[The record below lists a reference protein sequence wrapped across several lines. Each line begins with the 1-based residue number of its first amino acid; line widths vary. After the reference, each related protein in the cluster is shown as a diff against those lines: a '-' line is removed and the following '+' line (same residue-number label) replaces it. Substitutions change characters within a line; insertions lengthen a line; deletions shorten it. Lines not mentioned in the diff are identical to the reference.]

1 MRATW
6 NGTVI
11 AESDQTVV
19 VEGNHYFPAASV
31 NWELLKESDERTTC
45 PRKGQANYWS
55 VDAPGRPG
63 EDVAWSYPDPSVAAR
78 QITGHVA
85 FWRGG
90 RVDAS

>member
-6 NGTVI
+6 NGTVT

-19 VEGNHYFPAASV
+19 VEGNHYFPAESV
-31 NWELLKESDERTTC
+31 NWELLKESDKRTTC
-45 PRKGQANYWS
+45 PWKGQASYWS
-55 VDAPGRPG
+55 LDAAGRPG
-63 EDVAWSYPDPSVAAR
+63 EDVAWSYPDPSAAAR

-85 FWRGG
+85 FWRGV